1 MRTNFFPTLG
11 SALDA
16 VREYIA
22 STKSVLANEDDLFHP
37 FTFGGVSYGQT
48 VSRASLLSVCKG
60 KEITGRMAK
69 RGVSL
74 TVYRMDSGTYEAVCY
89 IS

>member
-1 MRTNFFPTLG
+1 MKQNFFETLG
-11 SALDA
+11 AALDA

-22 STKSVLANEDDLFHP
+22 STNSALASEDDLFDT
-37 FTFGGVSYGQT
+37 FTLGGVKYGQT
-48 VSRASLLSVCKG
+48 VHRASLLSIYKG
-60 KEITGRMAK
+60 KTIAGRMAK

-74 TVYRMDSGTYEAVCY
+74 TVYRMESGTYEAVCY

>member
-1 MRTNFFPTLG
+1 MKKNFFDTLG
-11 SALDA
+11 AALDA

-22 STKSVLANEDDLFHP
+22 STNSALDNENTLFDA
-37 FTFGGVSYGQT
+37 FTFGGVGYGQT
-48 VSRASLLSVCKG
+48 VHRAALLSIYKG
-60 KEITGRMAK
+60 KTISGRMAK

-74 TVYRMDSGTYEAVCY
+74 TIYRMESGTYEAVCY

>member
-1 MRTNFFPTLG
+1 MKQNFFATLG
-11 SALDA
+11 EALDA
-16 VREYIA
+16 VREFLI
-22 STKSVLANEDDLFHP
+22 STNSSLANPEELFNR
-37 FTFGGVSYGQT
+37 FLFGGVSYGET
-48 VSRASLLSVCKG
+48 KHAAALLSIHRG
-60 KEITGRMAK
+60 KVISGRMAK

>member
-1 MRTNFFPTLG
+1 MEKNFFDSLG
-11 SALDA
+11 AALDA

-22 STKSVLANEDDLFHP
+22 STKSVLADEDDLFHP
-37 FTFGGVSYGQT
+37 FVFGGVNYGET
-48 VSRASLLSVCKG
+48 KHRASLLSIYKG
-60 KEITGRMAK
+60 MEITGRKAK

-74 TVYRMDSGTYEAVCY
+74 TIYRMESGTYEAVAY